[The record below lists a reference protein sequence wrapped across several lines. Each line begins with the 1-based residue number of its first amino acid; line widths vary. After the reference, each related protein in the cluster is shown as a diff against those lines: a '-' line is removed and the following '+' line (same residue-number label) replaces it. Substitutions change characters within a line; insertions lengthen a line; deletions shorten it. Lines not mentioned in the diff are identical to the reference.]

1 MVDVATQGHGDEDVI
16 ERAAASGRRLMISE
30 GQAEPWEAV
39 TTPPSPAGRAMASC
53 PPERVIENYNRC
65 LVLARESGGALDAY
79 LFWGAEYWL
88 LRQQAGD
95 GCYLGAFERIL
106 AAG

>member
-1 MVDVATQGHGDEDVI
+1 M
-16 ERAAASGRRLMISE
+16 
-30 GQAEPWEAV
+30 
-39 TTPPSPAGRAMASC
+39 TTPPNLAGRAMASC

-65 LVLARESGGALDAY
+65 LVLSRESGSALESY

-95 GCYLGAFERIL
+95 ESYLGAFQRIL
-106 AAG
+106 GSV